1 MRSIKQSTSLG
12 ICALAAATVVGFG
25 SHLGRANLIT
35 DVITGTGNQTKTA
48 STFSGTVTLRFDTT
62 AGTVS
67 VTLDN
72 TTSETYA
79 AGDLMQGVSFNIAT
93 GAGAGSLSSAT
104 YSSVSGNLINVASN
118 GSYST
123 AGAATLTG
131 TNGVTGSSAWQLAS
145 TASSLTL
152 KTSSADTVIGSPTG
166 GNYSAANGSIKGNG
180 PHNPFLQDS
189 PTFVL
194 DLPGIVGASNV
205 DVTWATIYYT
215 TGGVQTTTRI
225 NGGTPLPE
233 PAALSLLG
241 LPAIGLLLRKRRTIC

>member
-1 MRSIKQSTSLG
+1 MRNIKQSTSLG

-25 SHLGRANLIT
+25 AHLGRANLIT
-35 DVITGTGNQTKTA
+35 DVITGTGNQTSTP

-93 GAGAGSLSSAT
+93 GAGSLSSAKF
-104 YSSVSGNLINVASN
+104 SSVSGNLINVASN

-131 TNGVTGSSAWQLAS
+131 ANGVTGSSAWQLAS

-166 GNYSAANGSIKGNG
+166 GNYSAANSSIQDNPK
-180 PHNPFLQDS
+180 HDPFLQDS

-194 DLPGIVGASNV
+194 DVPNIIGASNV